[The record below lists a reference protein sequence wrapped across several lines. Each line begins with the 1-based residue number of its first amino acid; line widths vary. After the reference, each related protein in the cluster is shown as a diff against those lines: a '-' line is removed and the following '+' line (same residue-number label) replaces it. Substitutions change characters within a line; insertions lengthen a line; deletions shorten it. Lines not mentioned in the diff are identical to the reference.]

1 MENLSIAKSLDAGF
15 LSYST
20 PSMSQARGAM
30 FDQFLH
36 YFFQNL
42 PADLEGGRDEVKGFS
57 CSEELRIEVSRL

>member
-1 MENLSIAKSLDAGF
+1 MENFSIAKSLDAGYP
-15 LSYST
+15 SYRT

-42 PADLEGGRDEVKGFS
+42 PADSKGGRDELKSFS
-57 CSEELRIEVSRL
+57 GSEKLRIEVSRF